1 MNDQA
6 DCIKIE
12 IICVSEINP
21 EMHIFNKNFD
31 HRQ

>member
-1 MNDQA
+1 MNDQT

-12 IICVSEINP
+12 IIRVSEIKP